1 MRSWVDFD
9 YVNLAIQPMFL
20 FSATFFPLS
29 TYPGSVQW
37 IVQATP
43 LYHGVA
49 LERALMLGEV
59 GPELLVHVAYLAV
72 LGLLGLVLAARRIEK
87 LLLS

>member
-1 MRSWVDFD
+1 M
-9 YVNLAIQPMFL
+9 
-20 FSATFFPLS
+20 
-29 TYPGSVQW
+29 QW

-49 LERALMLGEV
+49 LERGLMLGEV
-59 GPELLVHVAYLAV
+59 GPGLLIHVAYLAV
-72 LGLLGLVLAARRIEK
+72 LGMLGLVLAARRIER